1 MDPELVKKRDSYEA
15 RKARTKELLALRHC
29 TICGED
35 STLRC
40 PCKTT
45 AYCSVTCQKVD
56 WHKRGHRKVCK
67 EIRDERVAKAVPA
80 EAPTPPP
87 SPPKEIFYG
96 PAPRSRADE
105 VRARIAAEHDAARA
119 RREAT
124 PEQAPA
130 SGRYGSRCPICI
142 QDWDVNELPML
153 QTCCCRLIC
162 ASCEAKTVGK
172 PCPLCRAP
180 AARSDAEQLTRI
192 RRHVANEVP
201 EAVTSLGTIYRDGTR
216 GLVKSVKK
224 AAKLY
229 KRAVELENVDAMINL
244 GQLHVVGDG
253 VKVDKKKAAKLFSK
267 AADRGDAIAQFNLA
281 QLLPTD
287 EALCHFESAARQ
299 GLSEAEFTLGTFY
312 CTGELAADVDKAT
325 RWFASAAA
333 KGHERAKNALRVLEH
348 VVRDG
353 PGKAH

>member
-1 MDPELVKKRDSYEA
+1 
-15 RKARTKELLALRHC
+15 
-29 TICGED
+29 
-35 STLRC
+35 
-40 PCKTT
+40 
-45 AYCSVTCQKVD
+45 
-56 WHKRGHRKVCK
+56 
-67 EIRDERVAKAVPA
+67 
-80 EAPTPPP
+80 
-87 SPPKEIFYG
+87 
-96 PAPRSRADE
+96 
-105 VRARIAAEHDAARA
+105 
-119 RREAT
+119 
-124 PEQAPA
+124 
-130 SGRYGSRCPICI
+130 
-142 QDWDVNELPML
+142 
-153 QTCCCRLIC
+153 
-162 ASCEAKTVGK
+162 
-172 PCPLCRAP
+172 
-180 AARSDAEQLTRI
+180 
-192 RRHVANEVP
+192 VANEVP
-201 EAVTSLGTIYRDGTR
+201 EAVTSLGTIYRDGTL